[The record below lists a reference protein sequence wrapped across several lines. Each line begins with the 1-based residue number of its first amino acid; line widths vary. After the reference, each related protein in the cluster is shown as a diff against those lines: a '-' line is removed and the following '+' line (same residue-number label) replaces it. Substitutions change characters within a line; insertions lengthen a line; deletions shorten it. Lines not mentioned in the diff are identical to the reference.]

1 METSIDCIYPLETPM
16 AYQLRVRDFLGAALV
31 ADLVAVLLQKPG
43 GQGYHMIAL
52 AAAVLWRKNAGKWT
66 EKNENIWKYLTKNG
80 WNWTFAAM

>member
-52 AAAVLWRKNAGKWT
+52 AAV
-66 EKNENIWKYLTKNG
+66 
-80 WNWTFAAM
+80 